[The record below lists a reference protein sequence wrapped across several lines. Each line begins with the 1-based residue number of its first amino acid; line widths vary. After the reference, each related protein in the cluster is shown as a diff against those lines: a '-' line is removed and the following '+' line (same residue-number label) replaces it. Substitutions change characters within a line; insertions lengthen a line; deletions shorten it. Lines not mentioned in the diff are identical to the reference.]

1 MIGIVDG
8 PWAYRVGRSPAACA
22 VVCSACQARPAC
34 CDRFGPQL
42 TMLLSNYDAALSRV
56 SSRASCTGEGEVPT
70 RSGKNRRKRR
80 SQSGVL
86 VGITKQTRGV
96 PIFLLTWLLKLFL
109 AITNTLDREI

>member
-34 CDRFGPQL
+34 CDHFGP
-42 TMLLSNYDAALSRV
+42 MLLSNYDAALSRV

-70 RSGKNRRKRR
+70 
-80 SQSGVL
+80 SQVKFGGNVDPRAAS
-86 VGITKQTRGV
+86 
-96 PIFLLTWLLKLFL
+96 
-109 AITNTLDREI
+109 